1 MSNIIK
7 ACRKIDSLNHLIGKM
22 ISWFS
27 FLMVLLITSD
37 VALRHLTNKSFIA
50 LQEME
55 WHLFAMLF
63 LLGGGFTLRHN
74 GHVRVDIFYGR
85 LGRRGKALVNL
96 LGCLFFL
103 FPGCYLVIKTSLPY
117 IQSSWSIHEVSP
129 DPGGLPG
136 RFMLKTIIPIGF
148 TLIALQ
154 GVSLTLRS
162 IHTLF
167 RSSERPRGEV

>member
-1 MSNIIK
+1 MSYTIK
-7 ACRKIDSLNHLIGKM
+7 VCNRIDSLNHRIGKVV
-22 ISWFS
+22 SWFS
-27 FLMVLLITSD
+27 FLMVVLITSD
-37 VALRHLTNKSFIA
+37 VALRHVFNKGFIA

-55 WHLFAMLF
+55 WHLFAVLF

-74 GHVRVDIFYGR
+74 GHVRVDIFYQR

-96 LGCLFFL
+96 LGCLLFL
-103 FPGCYLVIKTSLPY
+103 FPGCYLVVNASVPF
-117 IQSSWSIHEVSP
+117 IQSSWSIQEISP

-136 RFMLKTIIPIGF
+136 RYVLKAMIPIGF
-148 TLIALQ
+148 GLIALQ

-167 RSSERPRGEV
+167 GSAERPGGQD

>member
-1 MSNIIK
+1 MSCAIK
-7 ACRKIDSLNHLIGKM
+7 ACNRIDSLNHRIGKV

-27 FLMVLLITSD
+27 FLMVVLITAD
-37 VALRHLTNKSFIA
+37 VALRHILNKSFIA

-55 WHLFAMLF
+55 WHLFAVLF

-74 GHVRVDIFYGR
+74 GHVRVDIFYQR
-85 LGRRGKALVNL
+85 LGPRGKALLNL

-103 FPGCYLVIKTSLPY
+103 FPGCYLVIKTSIPF

-136 RFMLKTIIPIGF
+136 RYVLKAMIPIGLG
-148 TLIALQ
+148 LIALQ

-167 RSSERPRGEV
+167 GSAGKPRGQA